1 MRRIALIVSLLLTV
15 VAFPA
20 LGQRGDTSEVGD
32 TDAESLKPG
41 QFVWT
46 PQLSPD
52 GPMTVVVSL
61 SDQRAYVFRNGIRIG
76 ASTISSGRRGY
87 ETPTG
92 VFTILEKSV
101 KHRSNRYSSAPM
113 PYMQRLTWD
122 GVALHAG
129 KLPGYAASHG
139 CVRLPFAFSK
149 VLYAETSI
157 GMTVVVTDGRPDL
170 QTILDSGLADSLDP
184 NPSST
189 PATDPT
195 PTPTAAAAPESL
207 PTPSSPDAHST
218 SNNPDPG
225 LTSGVPDPTPI
236 TSDPDPP
243 QEPAQREEFG
253 WHPEIAPTG
262 PVTILV
268 SYAEQRILVLRDGK
282 IIGRA
287 RADVPPHVFNGTAA
301 LQLEGF
307 DAAGRAK
314 WLYIGK
320 PGRDANHDKG
330 LDGSKVGQVHV
341 PPEFLGEV
349 RGILSPGVTMVVSD
363 EPFAAGNAGQPTTVL
378 AN

>member
-1 MRRIALIVSLLLTV
+1 MRRIALIVSLLLTL

-20 LGQRGDTSEVGD
+20 LGQRSDTSDVRD
-32 TDAESLKPG
+32 HDAESLRPG
-41 QFVWT
+41 QFIWT

-52 GPMTVVVSL
+52 GPMTVIISL
-61 SDQRAYVFRNGIRIG
+61 SDQRAYVYRNAIRIG

-122 GVALHAG
+122 GIAMHAG

-149 VLYAETSI
+149 ALYEETSV
-157 GMTVVVTDGRPDL
+157 GMTVVVTDGQPDL

-184 NPSST
+184 STSGPTTIPVAAPDSSPT
-189 PATDPT
+189 TSDLKPGSASNDPGPVLTTSNQDPT
-195 PTPTAAAAPESL
+195 QT
-207 PTPSSPDAHST
+207 T
-218 SNNPDPG
+218 SNPDPASSPG
-225 LTSGVPDPTPI
+225 PS
-236 TSDPDPP
+236 
-243 QEPAQREEFG
+243 EEFG
-253 WHPEIAPTG
+253 WHPEIAPSG

-268 SYAEQRILVLRDGK
+268 SYADQRMLVLRNGK
-282 IIGRA
+282 VIGRA
-287 RADVPPHVFNGTAA
+287 RAEIPPHVFNGTAA

-307 DAAGRAK
+307 DTSGKAN

-320 PGRDANHDKG
+320 PGREANHDKAP
-330 LDGSKVGQVHV
+330 DGGKAGQVRV
-341 PPEFLGEV
+341 DQEFLGEV
-349 RGILSPGVTMVVSD
+349 RGILTPGVTMVVSD
-363 EPFAAGNAGQPTTVL
+363 ESFAARNPSQPTTVS